1 MPLNLS
7 RAEEVPES
15 LKLNMLWSK
24 HFIIAVSYHATK
36 INGLGGKMLGL
47 IGGYFNETEL

>member
-1 MPLNLS
+1 MNLS

-36 INGLGGKMLGL
+36 INRLDEEMLGL
-47 IGGYFNETEL
+47 IGGYFIETEL

>member
-1 MPLNLS
+1 MHLNLS

-36 INGLGGKMLGL
+36 CNKLGREMLRL
-47 IGGYFNETEL
+47 IGGYFIETAL